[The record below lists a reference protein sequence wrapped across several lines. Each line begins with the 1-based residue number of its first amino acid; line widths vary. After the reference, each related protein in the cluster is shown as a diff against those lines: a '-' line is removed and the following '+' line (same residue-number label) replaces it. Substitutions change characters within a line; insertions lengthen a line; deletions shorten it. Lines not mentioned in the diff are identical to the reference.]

1 MKGFLSASAL
11 ATIGVLAFAVFSPA
25 QEPAAASHVRL
36 GVYDS
41 RAIAV
46 AYAPSQFNPVRERMA
61 EHERAKAARDAKRVR
76 ELEAW
81 GNRHQRALHRQAFAR
96 VPVDD
101 LLAHVEEHLPELARA
116 AGVRTIVPYCT
127 YQGPDVELVDVTRE
141 LVMLFEPSEKTLATV
156 AELLR
161 KAPLDLDE
169 VERSKDH

>member
-11 ATIGVLAFAVFSPA
+11 ATAAVLAFAVFSPA

-46 AYAPSQFNPVRERMA
+46 AYAPSRFNPVRERMA
-61 EHERAKAARDAKRVR
+61 EHERAKAAGDTKRVR

-81 GNRHQRALHRQAFAR
+81 GERHQRALHRQGFAR

-116 AGVRTIVPYCT
+116 AGVRAIVPYCT
-127 YQGPDVELVDVTRE
+127 YQGPDVELVDVTNE
-141 LVMLFEPSEKTLATV
+141 LVRLFEPSEKTLATV
-156 AELLR
+156 AQLLR
-161 KAPLDLDE
+161 QDPLDLDQ
-169 VERSKDH
+169 VERSHDH